1 MNIILPIKT
10 TVFNFQIS
18 KKKFRNLNY
27 FAQDLEATK
36 ITNLTK
42 MFKISINKFLENIK
56 ILIASECEKV
66 NLVARYKIAKA
77 VLCPK

>member
-1 MNIILPIKT
+1 MILPIKT

-56 ILIASECEKV
+56 ILMTSECEKS
-66 NLVARYKIAKA
+66 KFGG
-77 VLCPK
+77 

>member
-1 MNIILPIKT
+1 MILPIKT

-56 ILIASECEKV
+56 ILIASECEKS
-66 NLVARYKIAKA
+66 KFGG
-77 VLCPK
+77 

>member
-1 MNIILPIKT
+1 MTIKT

-36 ITNLTK
+36 ITNLAK
-42 MFKISINKFLENIK
+42 IFKISINKENIK
-56 ILIASECEKV
+56 ILIASEREKV
-66 NLVARYKIAKA
+66 NLVAR
-77 VLCPK
+77 

>member
-1 MNIILPIKT
+1 MILPIKT

-56 ILIASECEKV
+56 ILMTNKCEKS
-66 NLVARYKIAKA
+66 KFSG
-77 VLCPK
+77 

>member
-1 MNIILPIKT
+1 MILPIKT

-66 NLVARYKIAKA
+66 NLVAR
-77 VLCPK
+77 